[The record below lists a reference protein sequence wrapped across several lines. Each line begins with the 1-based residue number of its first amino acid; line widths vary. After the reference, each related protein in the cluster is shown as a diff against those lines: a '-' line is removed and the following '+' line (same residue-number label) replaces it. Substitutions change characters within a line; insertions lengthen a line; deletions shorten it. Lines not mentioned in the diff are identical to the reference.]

1 MNQGALFH
9 EDIYSA
15 YRTDVQAAGGFK
27 AMGSKLKPSLK
38 PDKAGE
44 WLSQC
49 LTADRPEK
57 LSLEDQIFIK
67 AEARKHNSFAALTFE
82 MQELCM
88 SMPTPIEP
96 EDERARLQR
105 DFIAA
110 VGQLETIKKQLG
122 RLS

>member
-1 MNQGALFH
+1 MNQAALFH

-15 YRTDVQAAGGFK
+15 YRTDVQASGGFK
-27 AMGSKLKPSLK
+27 IIGHKLRPTLK

-57 LSLEDQIFIK
+57 LSLEDQLFIK
-67 AEARKHNSFAALTFE
+67 REARKCSSFAALTFE

-88 SMPTPIEP
+88 SMPQPIEP

-105 DFIAA
+105 EFISA
-110 VGQLETIKKQLG
+110 VGQLKQIESQLG